1 MQQQQQMMFQRLQDQ
16 INRME
21 ERDQELRLREEKLR
35 TEEAVAKQKQK
46 LLDEKEKLYN
56 ILHAEKKEP
65 ETGTDQQNSGED
77 INVSNKG
84 YNDHNSQ
91 TYEEKNYS
99 EEGQKTQEAM
109 SMVDY
114 LRQFFKPLDLE
125 GNGYIKNNDFRDALM
140 SLPQP
145 PSDEVAEQLIKSM
158 DKEDTGQVNYEE
170 FVQYYVSEMDEEE
183 KQMAMQQGGEYSDY
197 TTSGNNADN
206 YALDGYDTIPCSY
219 CQDSVTSLASH
230 CAAAYGHTECLEAL
244 IANGVNMEALDK
256 SGRTP
261 LFCAAANN
269 HFNCVAVLL
278 DGIRPEALNHQD
290 MRGDSA
296 LHAACCNGNH
306 ECAQIILQSGAA
318 PDLQNNKGHTP
329 AHLCKTVDCL
339 QYLYERGGD
348 LFCLDN
354 NETASSA
361 CAHGRY
367 TVVSLILEIDENRPC

>member
-84 YNDHNSQ
+84 YNNHNSQ
-91 TYEEKNYS
+91 TYEEKELFGRRPEDTRRTY
-99 EEGQKTQEAM
+99 EHGGLPPTI
-109 SMVDY
+109 
-114 LRQFFKPLDLE
+114 FKPLDLE

-206 YALDGYDTIPCSY
+206 YALDGYDTVHVHIAKTT
-219 CQDSVTSLASH
+219 TSLASH
-230 CAAAYGHTECLEAL
+230 CAAAYGA
-244 IANGVNMEALDK
+244 
-256 SGRTP
+256 
-261 LFCAAANN
+261 
-269 HFNCVAVLL
+269 
-278 DGIRPEALNHQD
+278 
-290 MRGDSA
+290 
-296 LHAACCNGNH
+296 
-306 ECAQIILQSGAA
+306 
-318 PDLQNNKGHTP
+318 
-329 AHLCKTVDCL
+329 
-339 QYLYERGGD
+339 Y
-348 LFCLDN
+348 
-354 NETASSA
+354 
-361 CAHGRY
+361 
-367 TVVSLILEIDENRPC
+367 